1 MYGTRVVVARSGG
14 ELAELS
20 KSDTALTA
28 LPPMCASN
36 ARSTKLDASFSI
48 ELSDTHDGAAA
59 GLAQPE
65 LLLEINAVAV
75 IP

>member
-1 MYGTRVVVARSGG
+1 
-14 ELAELS
+14 
-20 KSDTALTA
+20 
-28 LPPMCASN
+28 MCASN